1 MSAWVAITNR
11 NAFRWHDRYSGVR
24 YTFPPRERV
33 VIPAVVAQH
42 IFGYGEADK
51 TRMMR
56 RTGLN
61 IREDG
66 PGILNRVLIEECG
79 APGEEA
85 PAEPLDSEVPQGE
98 PEPNT
103 EANALETVDV
113 PEPEPPEPETDEVD
127 ATLGLPIGGPASAA

>member
-85 PAEPLDSEVPQGE
+85 PADV
-98 PEPNT
+98 PEPD
-103 EANALETVDV
+103 ETADV
-113 PEPEPPEPETDEVD
+113 PEPESPDGEMDEVD